1 MEILKD
7 KLAVVLVTYNRLAF
21 IKQIYESIKN
31 QTKKPDKI
39 IIVNNS
45 STDGT
50 LEWLEQTQ
58 KNDNMLLFITQPN
71 LGSSGGQYTAFKTAY
86 ELGYEWIWEMD
97 DDVLPRPD
105 CLEILWKYRQEN
117 TIIAPLR
124 YTKEGEVF
132 YNEIIKFNHTNIFKT
147 FWEIV
152 TDSSILNKE
161 IQFVEGLTFEGA
173 FFHRSL
179 IQKIG
184 LPDKRIFIFGDD
196 TDFCIR
202 ATRAGF
208 KLALIPNAKMDRL
221 LTVNY
226 NQQIHTP
233 KRYYIMRNQML
244 ADRFYGNW
252 SVRNIRPLI
261 YMLKW
266 LFGRTNSFQDIKIT
280 FKAYWDAIRTKPLK
294 DYYAQE

>member
-7 KLAVVLVTYNRLAF
+7 KLAVVLVTYNRLNLL
-21 IKQIYESIKN
+21 KQIYERIKS

-50 LEWLEQTQ
+50 LEWLKEISEQ
-58 KNDNMLLFITQPN
+58 DDLIYFVTQPN
-71 LGSSGGQYTAFKTAY
+71 SGSSGGQYTAFRTAY
-86 ELGYEWIWEMD
+86 EMGYEWIWEMD
-97 DDVLPRPD
+97 DDVLPRTD
-105 CLEILWKYRQEN
+105 CLEILWKYRN
-117 TIIAPLR
+117 PKTIIAPLR

-132 YNEIIKFNHTNIFKT
+132 YNEIIRFNHTNIFKS

-152 TDSSILNKE
+152 TDPSLLEKE
-161 IQFVEGLTFEGA
+161 IQYVEGLTFEGA
-173 FFHRSL
+173 FFHRSV
-179 IQKIG
+179 IEKIG

-196 TDFCIR
+196 TDFSIR
-202 ATRAGF
+202 ANRAGF
-208 KLALIPNAKMDRL
+208 KLALIPAAKMDRL

-226 NQQIHTP
+226 NEQIHTP
-233 KRYYIMRNQML
+233 KRYYIIRNQML

-252 SVRNIRPLI
+252 AVRNIRTLI
-261 YMLKW
+261 YFLKW
-266 LFGRTNSFQDIKIT
+266 LFGRSKTLQDVKIT
-280 FKAYWDAIRTKPLK
+280 FKAYWDAIHTKPLK

>member
-7 KLAVVLVTYNRLAF
+7 KLAVVLVTYNRLELL
-21 IKQIYESIKN
+21 KQIYKSIKN
-31 QTKKPDKI
+31 QTKGPDKI

-50 LEWLEQTQ
+50 LDWLEET
-58 KNDNMLLFITQPN
+58 KDKDNLLMFVTQPN
-71 LGSSGGQYTAFKTAY
+71 SGSSGGQYTAFRAAF

-97 DDVLPRPD
+97 DDVLPRHD
-105 CLEILWKYRQEN
+105 CLETLWKYRNQN

-124 YTKEGEVF
+124 YTKEGDVY

-147 FWEIV
+147 FWEVV
-152 TDSSILNKE
+152 TDSSLLSKE
-161 IQFVEGLTFEGA
+161 IEYVEGLTFEGA
-173 FFHRSL
+173 FFHRSV

-202 ATRAGF
+202 ASRAGF
-208 KLALIPNAKMDRL
+208 KLALIPSAKMDRL

-226 NQQIHTP
+226 YQQIHTP
-233 KRYYIMRNQML
+233 KRYYIIRNQML
-244 ADRFYGNW
+244 SDRFYGNW
-252 SVRNIRPLI
+252 GVRNIRPVI
-261 YMLKW
+261 YLFKW
-266 LFGRTNSFQDIKIT
+266 IFARSNSFQDLKIS
-280 FKAYWDAIRTKPLK
+280 FRAYLDAILTKPLN
-294 DYYAQE
+294 DYYDQK